1 MTNCIWYVTGP
12 WCPESRWCHPRS
24 HFLPCGL
31 AAFAGEF
38 CDILSSKTSNPANST
53 QTPCLSR
60 VSSQPQLPSVLGS
73 VLFKVSPG
81 QNKNRKQFPMCIQLH
96 AKRTALWPLEKGQW
110 LFLNRGPQHT
120 LTEQAS
126 NPEFLE
132 QTAGPRNEE
141 SEGVRLATLQLF
153 QQCPSTWKNVSH
165 LRHGLS
171 IFRILVIIS
180 FLQF

>member
-1 MTNCIWYVTGP
+1 MSLGLGV
-12 WCPESRWCHPRS
+12 PESRWCHPRS

-31 AAFAGEF
+31 AAFGGEIWV
-38 CDILSSKTSNPANST
+38 ILLSKASNPANST

-60 VSSQPQLPSVLGS
+60 VSSLPQLPSVLGS

-96 AKRTALWPLEKGQW
+96 AKHTVLQPLERGQG
-110 LFLNRGPQHT
+110 LFPNRGPQHK

-141 SEGVRLATLQLF
+141 TEGVRLATLQLF
-153 QQCPSTWKNVSH
+153 QQCPSTRKNVSH
-165 LRHGLS
+165 LRHGVS